1 LQEKV
6 YTAGELDQLLSSKG
20 RQPTQGKTVT
30 QAPQA
35 KVVMKEELQ
44 KSATE
49 GLSQKQMEEKR
60 LEILKRLREE
70 EIAKLGGEHS
80 IAGFDHIL
88 LRERLKNVTPLQQL
102 YERVFFD
109 DYDLAAA
116 CRPYDSFKD
125 SKHHSNDS

>member
-1 LQEKV
+1 
-6 YTAGELDQLLSSKG
+6 
-20 RQPTQGKTVT
+20 
-30 QAPQA
+30 
-35 KVVMKEELQ
+35 MKEELQ
-44 KSATE
+44 KSGTE

-125 SKHHSNDS
+125 CKEQALTLPSDCIEELLQAGDSEGPASDPWRRRDTQDPHGV